1 MSVTSTV
8 MSEDRSEFRNTSNG
22 PAGVVESLTKRF
34 GDFTAVDDITF
45 QFNHGEIFGFLGPNG
60 SGKTT
65 TIRIMLGLIEPTE
78 GSATILGTDVTRHG
92 DRIRHRVG
100 YMSQRFSL
108 YNDLTVLQNLQFYG
122 RAQGMNGNLL
132 KERIQSALEMAGLSG
147 REQTLTRELSGGW
160 RQRLALSAA
169 ILHRP
174 EVIFLDEPTAGVDP
188 LSRRAFWDLLYEL
201 VAEGIAVFVTTHY
214 MDEAEHCHRLAFIQ
228 RGSLIASGSPQEI
241 KRDVMPDDVLEISTA
256 HPIAAL
262 NTLQE
267 AATAGRL
274 PLQEVELYG
283 SLIHAVGPDM
293 ASAQVAIGA
302 ELRSA
307 GIEPQEMAI
316 INPSLEDV
324 FIACMR

>member
-1 MSVTSTV
+1 MSQERTKFSHTS
-8 MSEDRSEFRNTSNG
+8 DG

-34 GDFTAVDDITF
+34 GDFTAVDGITF
-45 QFNHGEIFGFLGPNG
+45 HFNRGEIFGFLGPNG

-65 TIRIMLGLIEPTE
+65 TIRMMLGLLEPSDGT
-78 GSATILGTDVTRHG
+78 ATILDTDVARHG
-92 DRIRHRVG
+92 EKIRHRVG

-122 RAQGMNGNLL
+122 RAQGISGDLL
-132 KERIQSALEMAGLSG
+132 KERIATALEMAGLSG
-147 REQTLTRELSGGW
+147 RERTLTGELSGGW

-174 EVIFLDEPTAGVDP
+174 EVLFLDEPTAGVDP
-188 LSRRAFWDLLYEL
+188 VSRRAFWDLLYEL

-241 KRDVMPDDVLEISTA
+241 KREMMSGDVLEISTA
-256 HPIAAL
+256 RPVAAL
-262 NTLQE
+262 NTLQ
-267 AATAGRL
+267 AAANSGRL
-274 PLQEVELYG
+274 PIQEVELYG
-283 SLIHAVGPDM
+283 SLIHAVGPDLET
-293 ASAQVAIGA
+293 AQEDIAA
-302 ELRSA
+302 ELRDA
-307 GIEPQEMAI
+307 GIEPREMAI
-316 INPSLEDV
+316 IDPSLEDV